1 MRVYGIDF
9 TSAPSPR
16 KPICFAMCRLES
28 GTLFLDGLC
37 AFDVMDSFRN
47 FLHMD
52 GPWVAGMDFPFGLPR
67 EFLEP
72 LNWRADWCSYVARA
86 ASMRGGEFK
95 DLARAVSRDAPA
107 GRRYLKRRTDRLAD
121 TRSPM
126 SVVRQPAGLMFHAGA
141 PALLSSGV
149 SVLPVRE
156 ACGERLVFE
165 TYPRLVAEALVGRR
179 SYKDEKS
186 DESALARRE
195 ARSELLDAL
204 AGDVLVEHYG
214 LDLSGVKGLRDE
226 LLDDVSG
233 DRVDALMCAVQAAWA
248 WQRRDQGY
256 GFPDD
261 VDAVEGWIAD
271 PATRISVPASAVV

>member
-1 MRVYGIDF
+1 MRVFGIDF

-16 KPICFAMCRLES
+16 KPIHFAMCRLES
-28 GTLFLDGLC
+28 GVLHLDGLC

-47 FLHMD
+47 FLHME

-72 LNWRADWCSYVARA
+72 LNWRAEWCSYVARA
-86 ASMRGGEFK
+86 ASMRRGEFK
-95 DLARAVSRDAPA
+95 ELARAVSRDATA
-107 GRRYLKRRTDRLAD
+107 GRRYLKRRTDRLAGA
-121 TRSPM
+121 RSPM
-126 SVVRQPAGLMFHAGA
+126 NVVQPPVGLMFHAGA

-156 ACGERLVFE
+156 GCGERLVFE
-165 TYPRLVAEALVGRR
+165 AYPRLVVEALIGRR

-186 DESALARRE
+186 DDSGRARRE
-195 ARSELLDAL
+195 ARSQLLDAL
-204 AGDVLVEHYG
+204 SGEAVAEHYG
-214 LDLSGVKGLRDE
+214 LGVSGLDGLRGE
-226 LLDDVSG
+226 LLDDLSG
-233 DRVDALMCAVQAAWA
+233 DRVDALMCSVQAAWA
-248 WQRRDQGY
+248 WQRRDRGY

-271 PATRISVPASAVV
+271 PATSSSLPVAASV